1 MGSNIRFSQQ
11 PKPLKKRKKKTK
23 PSSVSH
29 SSEFSTLRKIYT
41 IGIAPQDFLSAIS
54 PKESTYFG
62 LQPDGPTHKIK
73 ERLAMLGQILGEA
86 LDTGVCFEFHC
97 EHNKERKELLLT
109 LATMLSNDW
118 KIRVRRMYLNMLP
131 PKGEPN
137 EDA

>member
-1 MGSNIRFSQQ
+1 M
-11 PKPLKKRKKKTK
+11 
-23 PSSVSH
+23 
-29 SSEFSTLRKIYT
+29 
-41 IGIAPQDFLSAIS
+41 SAIS

-62 LQPDGPTHKIK
+62 LQPDGPTHTTK
-73 ERLAMLGQILGEA
+73 ERLTMLGQILGEA